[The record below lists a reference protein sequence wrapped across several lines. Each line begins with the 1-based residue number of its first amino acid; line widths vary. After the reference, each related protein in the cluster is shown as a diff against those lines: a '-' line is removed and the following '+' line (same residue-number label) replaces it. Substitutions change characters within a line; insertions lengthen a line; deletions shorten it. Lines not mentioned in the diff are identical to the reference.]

1 MRIGIDARLWNETG
15 VGRYIR
21 NLVWQLQKIDTKNDY
36 ILFVKPGNTK
46 QELKI
51 DGPRFKTI
59 ETDIHWHT
67 AEEQLLFYKVL
78 DNELLDVVHFPYFS
92 VPILYNRPFVITV
105 HDLIINHF
113 PTGKASTLPL
123 PMYYLKRLGYKFIMK
138 QAAKRAK
145 KIITVSNATKSE
157 IIDHLKVAG
166 EKIIVTYEGVDE
178 SVKKTTKT
186 QKETSPKNKQ
196 KYFLYVGNAY
206 PHKNLERLIT
216 AFAKVMKTHPD
227 CKLFFVGKKD
237 YFYKRLEQK
246 VQALQL
252 TESIKFCKNVSDEE
266 LSRLYDGAAGLI
278 APSLME
284 GFGLPGL
291 EAMQH
296 NTLVLASDIP
306 VYKEIYKE
314 AAVYFD
320 PLDVDNLHV
329 TILRALD
336 EKESFKKQL
345 ENGLALAGTYS
356 WEKMAKETLHVYE
369 SSTGIRQSK

>member
-21 NLVWQLQKIDTKNDY
+21 NLVWQLEKIDSKNDY
-36 ILFVKPGNTK
+36 VLFVKPGITGE
-46 QELKI
+46 ELKI
-51 DGPRFKTI
+51 DSPRFKTI

-145 KIITVSNATKSE
+145 KILTVSHATKSE

-178 SVKKTTKT
+178 CVKTNAKT
-186 QKETSPKNKQ
+186 QKDTSPKNKQ

-206 PHKNLERLIT
+206 PHKNLERLVE
-216 AFAKVMKTHPD
+216 AFAKVMKTHPEY
-227 CKLFFVGKKD
+227 KLFFVGKED

-246 VQALQL
+246 IQTLQL
-252 TESIKFCKNVSDEE
+252 TESIKFCKNVNDEE

-329 TILRALD
+329 TILRVLD

-345 ENGLALAGTYS
+345 ENGLELAGTYS
-356 WEKMAKETLHVYE
+356 WEKMAKETLNVYE
-369 SSTGIRQSK
+369 SSIGIR